1 MGYIEEQ
8 KDYFGS
14 LQSFDNCGYHVR
26 PIENVPDSNGF
37 RLYSS
42 TTTFVLPNLRHGL
55 RLEVDLICPR

>member
-14 LQSFDNCGYHVR
+14 LQSFDNRGCHVR

-37 RLYSS
+37 RLYLS
-42 TTTFVLPNLRHGL
+42 TTTFVLRHGL